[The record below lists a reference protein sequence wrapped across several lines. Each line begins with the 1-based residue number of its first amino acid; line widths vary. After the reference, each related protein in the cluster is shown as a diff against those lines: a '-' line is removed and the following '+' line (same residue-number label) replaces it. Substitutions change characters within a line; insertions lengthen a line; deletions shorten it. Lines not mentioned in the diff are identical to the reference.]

1 MSQNDYEK
9 AKRKV
14 KKKKE
19 FMEHFNSYVGVM
31 VLLFV
36 INVFVARGGGF
47 WMIYPML
54 GWGVGLMIHYFSVFG
69 LPGVRPIDE
78 DWEEEEIRR
87 EMERQQKNRPEKKYR
102 EPDLKD
108 RELPD
113 LKDNRKMDLPDIP
126 KQKDKLEDLIDR
138 DTFDDV

>member
-19 FMEHFNSYVGVM
+19 FMEHFNSYIGVM

-54 GWGVGLMIHYFSVFG
+54 GWGVGVMIHYFSVFG
-69 LPGVRPIDE
+69 LPGLRPIDE

-87 EMERQQKNRPEKKYR
+87 EMERQQKNRNHTDYK
-102 EPDLKD
+102 EPDLEERK
-108 RELPD
+108 LPD
-113 LKDNRKMDLPDIP
+113 LNDNRKMDLPDPP